1 MIDMFEYSEV
11 VNKLRTFFM
20 SRGFIEVPV
29 QSRTSILAAC
39 EDPHTVSRFE
49 FSGVVWPLPQTG
61 QMWLEY
67 ELLKNPEVPGVF
79 CISTSYRDEPNPIPG
94 RHDKIFPMFEFESRG
109 GMQELIDLEQDL
121 LLWLGLG
128 KAVAITYEEAA
139 TKYGTS
145 MIEAEQ
151 ETQMLADFGPA
162 VMLTDFPL
170 RTHPFWNMK
179 QHPGDDHFAKVDVIL
194 AGIETIGSAERSTNV
209 EEMRNNFYQISDGG
223 YAAKLFELFGK
234 ERVEAEL
241 EQFLTNRMFPRFGAG
256 IGVTRMIRAMK
267 AAGVLDAAKR
277 EDLVAA

>member
-11 VNKLRTFFM
+11 VNKLRNFFM
-20 SRGFIEVPV
+20 SRGFMEVPV

-39 EDPHTVSRFE
+39 EDPDTVSKFE

-67 ELLKNPEVPGVF
+67 ELLKNPEVSGVF

-109 GMQELIDLEQDL
+109 GMKELMELEQDL

-128 KAVAITYEEAA
+128 SATKISYEEASA
-139 TKYGTS
+139 KYGASTL
-145 MIEAEQ
+145 EAEH
-151 ETQMLADFGPA
+151 ETQMLADLGPA

-179 QHPGDDHFAKVDVIL
+179 QHPEDDHFAKVDVIL
-194 AGIETIGSAERSTNV
+194 AGVETIGSAERSTNV
-209 EEMRNNFYQISDGG
+209 EEMRSNFYHISDGG

-241 EQFLTNRMFPRFGAG
+241 EQFLAHQMFPRFGGG

-267 AAGVLDAAKR
+267 AAGVLDAAK
-277 EDLVAA
+277 EAVAA